1 MSEQGVT
8 VYEQLIGKTFDKV
21 YQNDDAIYF
30 EQNGEVLYKLA
41 HSQDCCEHVYIES
54 IVGDLNDLT
63 GQPLYIA
70 EVVYQDASEEENS
83 DGYLPDSATWSF
95 FKFATIK
102 GYVDVRFYGESNGYY
117 SETAELFEKGS
128 WSFNYV

>member
-8 VYEQLIGKTFDKV
+8 VYEQLIGKKFDKV
-21 YQNDDAIYF
+21 YQNGNVIYF
-30 EQNGEVLYKLA
+30 EQDGEVLYKLA

-70 EVVYQDASEEENS
+70 EVVYQDASDDS
-83 DGYLPDSATWSF
+83 DEDGWLQESATWSF

-102 GYVDVRFYGESNGYY
+102 GYVDVRFHGSSNGYY
-117 SETAELFEKGS
+117 SESAELFEKGS
-128 WSFNYV
+128 WWFDDL

>member
-1 MSEQGVT
+1 MSVT
-8 VYEQLIGKTFDKV
+8 VYKQLIGKTFDKV
-21 YQNDDAIYF
+21 YQDGDVICF
-30 EQNGEVLYKLA
+30 EKDGEVLYKLA
-41 HSQDCCEHVYIES
+41 HSQDCCEHAYIES

-83 DGYLPDSATWSF
+83 DGFYDDSATWSF

-102 GYVDVRFYGESNGYY
+102 GYVDVRFYGSSNGYH
-117 SETAELFEKGS
+117 SETAGLFEKGS
-128 WSFNYV
+128 WWFDDV

>member
-1 MSEQGVT
+1 MSEQGVY

-21 YQNDDAIYF
+21 YQNGDAIYF
-30 EQNGEVLYKLA
+30 EKDGEVLYKLA

-70 EVVYQDASEEENS
+70 EVVYQEITDKNDE
-83 DGYLPDSATWSF
+83 GYVEFGSSTWSF

-102 GYVDVRFYGESNGYY
+102 GYVDVRFHGESNGYY
-117 SETAELFEKGS
+117 SEHAELFEKGS
-128 WSFNYV
+128 WGFNYV

>member
-1 MSEQGVT
+1 MSEQGAY

-21 YQNDDAIYF
+21 YQSGDVICF
-30 EQNGEVLYKLA
+30 EKDGEVLYKLA

-70 EVVYQDASEEENS
+70 EVVYQEINDKNDE
-83 DGYLPDSATWSF
+83 GYVEFESATWSF

-102 GYVDVRFYGESNGYY
+102 GYVDIRFHGSSNGYY
-117 SETAELFEKGS
+117 SESAELFDKDYWG
-128 WSFNYV
+128 FNHV

>member
-21 YQNDDAIYF
+21 YQDDDVICF
-30 EQNGEVLYKLA
+30 EKDGEVLYKLA

-70 EVVYQDASEEENS
+70 EVVYQDASEEDD
-83 DGYLPDSATWSF
+83 DGYIPYSATWSF

-102 GYVDVRFYGESNGYY
+102 GYVDVRFHGSSNGYY

-128 WSFNYV
+128 WGFNYV

>member
-8 VYEQLIGKTFDKV
+8 VYEQLIGKKFDKV
-21 YQNDDAIYF
+21 YQNGDVIFF

-70 EVVYQDASEEENS
+70 EVVYQDASEEEDG

-102 GYVDVRFYGESNGYY
+102 GYVDVRFHGSSNGGY
-117 SETAELFEKGS
+117 SETADLLDKDDYG
-128 WSFNYV
+128 FNRV